1 MIIIIVDNSK
11 KLLYYYEL
19 EYLYCAEK
27 ITFNLEGKVSEL

>member
-19 EYLYCAEK
+19 EYLYCAAK
-27 ITFNLEGKVSEL
+27 ITLYLVGKVSEL